1 MQIGSS
7 AVLYNSSET
16 ATFQTQAADLPS
28 ADSGGVQPAG
38 EEQAI
43 GGKFSLC
50 MPNEP
55 ASHAAHRQSSPADAP
70 CEGDQ
75 QPAPLL
81 QAYAEHLAAA
91 ERPADDALAVPNR

>member
-1 MQIGSS
+1 VQMGSS

-16 ATFQTQAADLPS
+16 ATFRTQAADLPS
-28 ADSGGVQPAG
+28 ADSGGVQAAG
-38 EEQAI
+38 AEQAI

-70 CEGDQ
+70 
-75 QPAPLL
+75 APLL